1 MKEYESIH
9 LKACEFAQLCQQQI
23 TTNRKSQ
30 KAKALT
36 HDQLQSAWLNHYDGF
51 SAGYRAALGEF
62 TPLLKQLLGILE
74 SEYEGTEMF
83 QDEINELKGLL

>member
-1 MKEYESIH
+1 MTTKEEIH
-9 LKACEFAQLCQQQI
+9 LKACDYAQLCQQQI

-51 SAGYRAALGEF
+51 SAGYRAALE
-62 TPLLKQLLGILE
+62 
-74 SEYEGTEMF
+74 EMK
-83 QDEINELKGLL
+83 DERN

>member
-1 MKEYESIH
+1 MTKDDIH
-9 LKACEFAQLCQQQI
+9 LKACDYAQKCQEQI

-51 SAGYRAALGEF
+51 SAGYRAAFEE
-62 TPLLKQLLGILE
+62 TKDD
-74 SEYEGTEMF
+74 T
-83 QDEINELKGLL
+83 DRT